1 MTTTST
7 PHFEL
12 ERTPLGRLVLVCD
25 GERHEGVVPVR
36 NFPMTA
42 PDAGLSLVDGEGRE
56 RLWIERLD
64 SLLPAQRQLID
75 EELRS
80 REFTPHIRQISAVS
94 TFTTPSTWQV
104 DTDRG
109 PTQLVLKGEED
120 IRRLQPPGTLL
131 ITDSQGIQFIIPN
144 VADLD
149 RRSRRLL
156 ERFL

>member
-1 MTTTST
+1 MTTTT
-7 PHFEL
+7 PCFEL
-12 ERTPLGRLVLVCD
+12 QRNPLGRLVLIRE

-42 PDAGLSLVDGEGRE
+42 PEAGLSLVDGDGKE

-64 SLLPAQRQLID
+64 SLPPAQRHLID
-75 EELRS
+75 EELRN
-80 REFTPHIRQISAVS
+80 REFVPQIRQISAVS
-94 TFTTPSTWQV
+94 TFTTPSTWHV

-109 PTQLVLKGEED
+109 PTELVLKGEED
-120 IRRLQPPGTLL
+120 IRRLQPPGALL
-131 ITDSQGIQFIIPN
+131 ITDSQGIQFLIPSTS
-144 VADLD
+144 ALD